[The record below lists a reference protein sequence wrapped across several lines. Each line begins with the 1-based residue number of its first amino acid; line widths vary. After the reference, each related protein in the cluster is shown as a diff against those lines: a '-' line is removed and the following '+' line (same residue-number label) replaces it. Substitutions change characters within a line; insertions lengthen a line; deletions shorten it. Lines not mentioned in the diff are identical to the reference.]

1 MTELLLF
8 HKAKRRLLPLIGS
21 LSKPKWFIMFCL
33 GRIHFVRSFVGSIQ
47 RNSNQLL
54 FLEEQSVF
62 ENLNVAEVVLQ
73 LKNKGLYS
81 GIHLPKDLL
90 EEILEFTKSARYI
103 ANGNLKYTFSL
114 INKEQEE
121 LKAGQVFVSG
131 HHYSPG
137 DLCPAIQKIENDPKL
152 LKIAAS
158 YLGTKPILIGSQ
170 IRWTFVTPEKL
181 IPEHQRGFFRFHYDL
196 EDYYFIKFFFY
207 LNDVDLDNSPH
218 VCVQGTH
225 KKKA

>member
-1 MTELLLF
+1 MTELLLLF

-33 GRIHFVRSFVGSIQ
+33 GRIHFIRSFVGLIQ
-47 RNSNQLL
+47 QNSNQPNQLL
-54 FLEEQSVF
+54 LLEEQSVF
-62 ENLNVAEVVLQ
+62 ENLNVAEVILQ

-137 DLCPAIQKIENDPKL
+137 DLCPAVQKIENDPKL

-170 IRWTFVTPEKL
+170 IRWNFVTPEKL
-181 IPEHQRGFFRFHYDL
+181 IPEPQRGFFRFHYDL

-218 VCVQGTH
+218 VVRIQG
-225 KKKA
+225 